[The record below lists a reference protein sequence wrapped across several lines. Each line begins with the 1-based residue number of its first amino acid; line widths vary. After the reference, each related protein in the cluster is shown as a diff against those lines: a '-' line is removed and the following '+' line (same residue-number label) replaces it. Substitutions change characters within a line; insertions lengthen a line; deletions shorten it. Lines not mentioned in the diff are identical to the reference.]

1 MLMMTP
7 PWSWG
12 ETGDAELGGSG
23 MRVTEEH
30 GRLGGE
36 VNCGHSHPCVA
47 NTAHGLTEQGPA
59 KETGGTR
66 DEQRPN

>member
-1 MLMMTP
+1 
-7 PWSWG
+7 
-12 ETGDAELGGSG
+12 

-59 KETGGTR
+59 KEMGGTR